1 MLDKLIYKVTC
12 RIASYKGKKDAETVR
27 NTILTY
33 FSANPPTDPE
43 YQQAV
48 EHLKVHP
55 LAVFSG
61 SFSNRYN
68 YQDIEVFKD
77 PSNSLSFVNHQ
88 GHRLYFKRSYNTTT
102 IKMLYNGLLKE
113 QDPDSPHRY
122 TNDQFSLKQGDI
134 LFDVGSAEGIFPL
147 SNIEQIGKV
156 ILFERDPEW
165 SEALQATFAQWNNK
179 VQIISK
185 FVSDKNDSDN
195 ISIDTFLAEKAIV
208 PHFVKI
214 DVEGVEDQVLKGMD
228 QTIRKYHPK
237 IALCTYHQQGDFKRF
252 SVELAEKKYKIESTK
267 GLMYFL
273 SKDKNE
279 TPQPPFFR
287 KALIRATPL
296 VV

>member
-12 RIASYKGKKDAETVR
+12 RLTSYKGKKEASNVR
-27 NTILTY
+27 NNILTY

-48 EHLKVHP
+48 AYLKNHQ
-55 LAVFSG
+55 LGVFLG
-61 SFSNRYN
+61 TFSDKYN
-68 YQDIEVFKD
+68 FHDIEVFKD
-77 PSNSLSFVNHQ
+77 PSNHLSFVNHQ
-88 GHRLYFKRSYNTTT
+88 GHRLYFKRSYNITT

-122 TNDQFSLKQGDI
+122 TNAQFFLKQGDI

-147 SNIEQIGKV
+147 SNIDLLGKV
-156 ILFERDPEW
+156 ILFERDSEW
-165 SEALQATFAQWNNK
+165 SEALQATFAPWKGK
-179 VQIISK
+179 VQIISR

-195 ISIDTFLAEKAIV
+195 ISIDTFIAEKSIV
-208 PHFVKI
+208 PNFVKI
-214 DVEGVEDQVLKGMD
+214 DVEGVEDQVLKGME
-228 QTIRKYHPK
+228 QTIQQYHPK

-252 SVELAEKKYKIESTK
+252 SAELAEKGYKIESTK

-273 SKDKNE
+273 SKDKGE

-287 KALIRATPL
+287 KGLIRATH
-296 VV
+296 